1 LIDVGN
7 GRDGMT
13 NEAVSTDQ
21 APKAIGA
28 YSQAVASGDLVF
40 CSGQLGIDPATG
52 MLAEGLEGQTHRAL
66 QNLQSILSAA
76 GLSMSNV
83 VKTTIWLTN
92 SDHFAAVNGIYA
104 EYMGD
109 PPPARSAP
117 VVTALPYPGALLSI
131 EAIAV
136 RRS

>member
-1 LIDVGN
+1 
-7 GRDGMT
+7 MT
-13 NEAVSTDQ
+13 NEAVTTDQ

-28 YSQAVASGDLVF
+28 YSQAITSGDLVF

-52 MLAEGLEGQTHRAL
+52 TLAEGLEAQTHRAL
-66 QNLQSILSAA
+66 QNLQAILSAA
-76 GLSMSNV
+76 GLSLADV
-83 VKTTIWLTN
+83 VKTTIWLT
-92 SDHFAAVNGIYA
+92 DTGHFPTVNGIYA

-131 EAIAV
+131 EAIAM
-136 RRS
+136 RG